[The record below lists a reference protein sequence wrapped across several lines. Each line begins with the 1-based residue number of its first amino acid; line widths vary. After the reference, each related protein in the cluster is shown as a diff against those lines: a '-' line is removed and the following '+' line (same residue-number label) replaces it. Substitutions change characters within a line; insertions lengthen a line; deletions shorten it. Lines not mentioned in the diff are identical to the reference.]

1 MFLRQ
6 ERLEMDDF
14 ERNIFFVL
22 KEKIQIL
29 KKSIRKNGWHIIS
42 FQNILSIFFILKKN
56 VTFLED
62 RD

>member
-1 MFLRQ
+1 
-6 ERLEMDDF
+6 MDDF

-56 VTFLED
+56 FTFLAD